1 MKKSIFIVIMVLV
14 AGYLVFGSLTLKPAL
29 AAGKITLNL
38 VGYVP
43 KMNLSYRG
51 WVPLFV
57 DKINKRS
64 KGELIINPR
73 GGPEVIAPF
82 DLGKAVSKGTIDMA
96 FVPSGFYSGV
106 VPGADT
112 NRLSPLTVEEERARG
127 MYKHMRDIHAKAGI
141 YYVGRQQPIRGHYFF
156 VCLRKPVKRSAD
168 FKGLKIGGS
177 PSFLAHFKALGATP
191 VKAAL
196 KEYYP
201 SVERG
206 VFDGNIVGLN
216 VYVGT
221 GEFEVAPYVIDHF
234 FYKATPTV
242 LMNLKKWNSLPD
254 NMKKLVTEVQLETEN
269 ACLDVFDDET
279 AMLRKKAAKGGAKFL
294 KLPPDVAKWYV
305 DTAYS
310 AGWADDAKKYPA
322 SSVQKFKEIF
332 GQ

>member
-1 MKKSIFIVIMVLV
+1 MKKSILFVIVVLV
-14 AGYLVFGSLTLKPAL
+14 AGGLVFGGLTLKPAM

-51 WVPLFV
+51 WIPLFV
-57 DKINKRS
+57 DKINKRA
-64 KGELIINPR
+64 KGELFINPR
-73 GGPEVIAPF
+73 GGPEVIRPF
-82 DLGKAVSKGTIDMA
+82 DLGKAVSKGTMDMA
-96 FVPSGFYSGV
+96 FVPSGFYGGV

-112 NRLSPLTVEEERARG
+112 NRLSTMTVEEERAAG
-127 MYKHMRDIHAKAGI
+127 MYDHMRDIHAKAGI
-141 YYVGRQQPIRGHYFF
+141 YYVGRQQPIRGEYFF
-156 VCLRKPVKRSAD
+156 VCLRKPVKSKED

-177 PSFLAHFKALGATP
+177 PSFLAFFKALGATP
-191 VKAAL
+191 VKASL

-216 VYVGT
+216 VYVAT
-221 GEFEVAPYVIDHF
+221 GEYEVAPYVIDHF

-242 LMNLKKWNSLPD
+242 IMNLKKWNSLPD
-254 NMKKLVTEVQLETEN
+254 HLKKLVTEVQIETEK
-269 ACLDVFDDET
+269 AWPDVFDEET
-279 AMLRKKAAKGGAKFL
+279 AMLRAKATKGGAKFI
-294 KLPPDVAKWYV
+294 KLPPDVGKWYF

-322 SSVQKFKEIF
+322 SSMEKFRKIF
-332 GQ
+332 KK

>member
-1 MKKSIFIVIMVLV
+1 MKKSFIIITMVLV
-14 AGYLVFGSLTLKPAL
+14 LGYLIFGGLALKPAS
-29 AAGKITLNL
+29 AKITINL

-51 WVPLFV
+51 WVPIFV
-57 DKINKRS
+57 DEINKRA
-64 KGELIINPR
+64 KGELVINPR

-82 DLGKAVSKGTIDMA
+82 DQGKAVSKGTIDMA

-112 NRLSPLTVEEERARG
+112 NRLSPLTVEEERAQG
-127 MYKHMRDIHAKAGI
+127 MYDHMRNIHAKAGI

-156 VCLRKPVKRSAD
+156 VCLRKSVTTKED
-168 FKGLKIGGS
+168 FKTLKIGGS
-177 PSFLAHFKALGATP
+177 PSFLAFFKGLGATP

-216 VYVGT
+216 VYVAT
-221 GEFEVAPYVIDHF
+221 GEYEVAPYVIDHF

-254 NMKKLVTEVQLETEN
+254 HLKKLINDVQLEAEKAWPDIFDQEN
-269 ACLDVFDDET
+269 
-279 AMLRKKAAKGGAKFL
+279 AMLRAKAIKGGAKFI
-294 KLPPDVAKWYV
+294 KLPPNVAKWYV

-322 SSVQKFKEIF
+322 ESMAKFREIF
-332 GQ
+332 GR